1 MDTHIIS
8 MYKSLVGWLVVR
20 THQIRVHLKERRT
33 PIIGDDAYGNADW
46 NKRLLKSDSI
56 ARPLLHAYE
65 TVFINP
71 FTQRQVI
78 LTAPIPNDMA
88 ALIDKMTG
96 SPHGLYHSSDGT
108 GVMSSSSSSS
118 SGLIDPQTR
127 LLITSTEVRGREL
140 IRDLINT
147 GSRSPRG
154 SRSPDNSDPA
164 AAARGFVPI
173 DRVVMDDIDNDWLN
187 QVLPETNEYMMY

>member
-1 MDTHIIS
+1 MNAHIIS
-8 MYKSLVGWLVVR
+8 MYLSLVGWLVVR

-71 FTQRQVI
+71 FTQREVI

-96 SPHGLYHSSDGT
+96 SPHGLYHSS
-108 GVMSSSSSSS
+108 SS
-118 SGLIDPQTR
+118 SGLIDPLTR
-127 LLITSTEVRGREL
+127 LLVTSTEVRGREL

-187 QVLPETNEYMMY
+187 QVLPETNEYMLY

>member
-71 FTQRQVI
+71 FTQREII

-118 SGLIDPQTR
+118 GLIDPQTR
-127 LLITSTEVRGREL
+127 LLVTSTEVRGREL

-154 SRSPDNSDPA
+154 SRSPEYSDPA

-187 QVLPETNEYMMY
+187 QVLPETNEYMLY